1 MKTSAITLG
10 DKDVPAI
17 MGFYGVYLL
26 SWAWLL
32 AGPSRS
38 AWFWL
43 IWSMA
48 LSQVVWHYFLIRHRS
63 REGCFTA
70 FKQNHWLGFCMF
82 VGVLV
87 AYS

>member
-1 MKTSAITLG
+1 M
-10 DKDVPAI
+10 
-17 MGFYGVYLL
+17 
-26 SWAWLL
+26 
-32 AGPSRS
+32 
-38 AWFWL
+38 
-43 IWSMA
+43 
-48 LSQVVWHYFLIRHRS
+48 QVLWHYVLIKDRS